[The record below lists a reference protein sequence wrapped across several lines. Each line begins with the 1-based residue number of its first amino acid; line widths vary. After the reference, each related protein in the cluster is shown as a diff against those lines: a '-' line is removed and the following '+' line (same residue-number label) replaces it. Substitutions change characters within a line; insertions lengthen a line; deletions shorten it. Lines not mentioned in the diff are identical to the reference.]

1 MLRFNEDITKYMA
14 ISRLNNTT
22 INTALNLSL
31 YNFGEMGKVKYL
43 GMILIENNETIKE
56 VENRIQAENKSFLGV
71 E

>member
-43 GMILIENNETIKE
+43 RMILIENNETIKE